1 METIKDRIMQRLA
14 EASKVVAKAMA
25 KDGSNNLI
33 IAVNDKGMITVRN
46 TKGAVLSATNIAFN
60 VDGGDR
66 DKKMKIETIAKGV
79 KSSEDLA
86 KKLNDSKIGFTNWNP
101 VSIV

>member
-1 METIKDRIMQRLA
+1 METIKDRIRQRLG
-14 EASKVVAKAMA
+14 EATKVVAKAMA
-25 KDGSNNLI
+25 KEGSNNLI

-46 TKGAVLSATNIAFN
+46 TKGAVLSASNIAFN

-66 DKKMKIETIAKGV
+66 NKKMKIEAITKGA

-86 KKLNDSKIGFTNWNP
+86 KKLNDSKIGFTNWKP
-101 VSIV
+101 VSLT